1 MEYFVNRRKAFRGG
15 GATAFISAST
25 TTDHPL
31 GTRST
36 YGFSPSK
43 TYNAGD
49 RLVILL
55 GGNTGQTITS
65 ITDDTGAGNT
75 WAVDVSEIG
84 TTTVQQTAICST
96 VLQGSI
102 GVSDTITFNWDNSVY
117 QSLCTCEMALSNAGT
132 VGITANTGPASYAAT
147 ITATA
152 TVAND
157 GIAAVLGTE
166 TSDTAYVSSTYT
178 VVATSLKSG
187 SFKSQRPGYG
197 PTLAGSQ
204 SFAATMPS
212 AVTHRVMW
220 VNYSP

>member
-1 MEYFVNRRKAFRGG
+1 MGNLLHRRKAFQGG

-25 TTDHPL
+25 TTNHPPA
-31 GTRST
+31 TRST

-43 TYNAGD
+43 TYNAGE
-49 RLVILL
+49 RLVILV
-55 GGNTGQTITS
+55 GGITGQTITS

-75 WAVDVSEIG
+75 WTVDLSENG
-84 TTTVQQTAICST
+84 TSTLQQTAICST

-102 GVSDTITFNWDNSVY
+102 GVGDTITFNWDIPVY
-117 QSLCTCEMALSNAGT
+117 QSLVTCEMALSNAGT
-132 VGITANTGPASYAAT
+132 VGITANTGPSTYAVT

-157 GIAAVLGTE
+157 GIAVVLGTE
-166 TSDTAYVSSTYT
+166 RFDTAYVSSTYT
-178 VVATSLKSG
+178 VVATNLVSG

-212 AVTHRVMW
+212 AISQRIIW